1 MALYWTIE
9 KLILKITLSIHYTD
23 HIDDIKS
30 KKRIEPKSV
39 KFPIEPAS
47 PASVNVNNPGLSCST
62 VAYVGLLGLGVMS
75 YDGSGPW
82 NEFLFAAESMPI
94 TRGKLLTRH
103 YCGNHFYTV
112 KLVDSLHHK
121 SVP

>member
-1 MALYWTIE
+1 MTPMTLYWTIE
-9 KLILKITLSIHYTD
+9 KLVLKITLSIHYTD

-30 KKRIEPKSV
+30 KKRIEPQSV
-39 KFPIEPAS
+39 TFPIEPAP
-47 PASVNVNNPGLSCST
+47 PASVNVNNPGLSCPT
-62 VAYVGLLGLGVMS
+62 VAYVDLLSVWALLS

-103 YCGNHFYTV
+103 HFYTI
-112 KLVDSLHHK
+112 KLVDSLNYK